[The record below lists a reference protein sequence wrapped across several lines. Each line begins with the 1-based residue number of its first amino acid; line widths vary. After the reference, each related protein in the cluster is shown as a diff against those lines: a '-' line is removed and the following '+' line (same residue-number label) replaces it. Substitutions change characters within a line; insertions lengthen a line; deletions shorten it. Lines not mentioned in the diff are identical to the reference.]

1 MCLSTGRQNY
11 QNRFSRFRA
20 YPIQPYK
27 LCLFFLWQRWQTKT
41 AQRHPLHQR
50 RHKYVAG
57 LCRMGRGVEEGLGYW
72 PPVSLLTR
80 GNLAQVLFY
89 TGFSETVSLV
99 IDRNET
105 VSLRSSRPNSAATWL
120 SHGKALAL
128 ALSNQMPTLSC
139 HFQFCQPISYDSISK
154 TVSVR
159 SN

>member
-1 MCLSTGRQNY
+1 MVIADHG
-11 QNRFSRFRA
+11 
-20 YPIQPYK
+20 
-27 LCLFFLWQRWQTKT
+27 
-41 AQRHPLHQR
+41 HPLHQR